1 MNELNL
7 LLCDDN
13 ESIKNLIGAYV
24 KYINGELEGR
34 IKINPVLSN
43 FTDVF
48 DKLNDISILVLDMYD
63 GNRKT
68 GMDILDYILNTGLN
82 IPTII
87 YTIGSKDENTTNYS
101 SISEQYPFVK
111 KIVIKGDQGIQ
122 LRKEI
127 KKLALK
133 NINLS
138 PFKLYD
144 EDDVDLCFQIQ
155 SLGKENV
162 EDIIEQIKLERKI
175 TDNIVIHRMNSGF
188 SGAVVF
194 KIAYEDKNQILK
206 LSKDKISL
214 RKEITNAI
222 ELYEYFPSYLRINI
236 RHKEFENEELLGILL
251 EEVDGGCTFFDWLM
265 DKKTTEPQIIKYM
278 EELFLNNNSLKD
290 HYKKRRVL
298 EKKKFDFIFDKFD
311 YRIIR
316 VKKAV
321 NELSPLLNNFPEEN
335 FCFADIE
342 SAILG
347 SYRYINKS
355 NLLGEHYQKQ
365 LILCHGDFHGKN
377 IMIQGTRPILIDTGG
392 LCYNY
397 WCSDIS
403 RLIVHLFIVGFDINT
418 INYFNIDRI
427 KQYLKI
433 GDQIINM
440 EILPTDD
447 KNNGYIHAIN
457 WLIMHA
463 KDIYDDL
470 FDKWEFQLG
479 ICKELLQ
486 ISYRVDSIPPT
497 KRATAL
503 LIAHR
508 CILAANSGLESLV
521 VHK

>member
-24 KYINGELEGR
+24 KYINGVLEGR

-206 LSKDKISL
+206 LSKDK
-214 RKEITNAI
+214 
-222 ELYEYFPSYLRINI
+222 
-236 RHKEFENEELLGILL
+236 
-251 EEVDGGCTFFDWLM
+251 
-265 DKKTTEPQIIKYM
+265 
-278 EELFLNNNSLKD
+278 
-290 HYKKRRVL
+290 
-298 EKKKFDFIFDKFD
+298 
-311 YRIIR
+311 
-316 VKKAV
+316 
-321 NELSPLLNNFPEEN
+321 
-335 FCFADIE
+335 
-342 SAILG
+342 
-347 SYRYINKS
+347 
-355 NLLGEHYQKQ
+355 
-365 LILCHGDFHGKN
+365 FH
-377 IMIQGTRPILIDTGG
+377 
-392 LCYNY
+392 
-397 WCSDIS
+397 
-403 RLIVHLFIVGFDINT
+403 
-418 INYFNIDRI
+418 
-427 KQYLKI
+427 
-433 GDQIINM
+433 
-440 EILPTDD
+440 
-447 KNNGYIHAIN
+447 
-457 WLIMHA
+457 
-463 KDIYDDL
+463 
-470 FDKWEFQLG
+470 
-479 ICKELLQ
+479 
-486 ISYRVDSIPPT
+486 
-497 KRATAL
+497 
-503 LIAHR
+503 
-508 CILAANSGLESLV
+508 
-521 VHK
+521 

>member
-1 MNELNL
+1 
-7 LLCDDN
+7 
-13 ESIKNLIGAYV
+13 
-24 KYINGELEGR
+24 
-34 IKINPVLSN
+34 
-43 FTDVF
+43 
-48 DKLNDISILVLDMYD
+48 
-63 GNRKT
+63 
-68 GMDILDYILNTGLN
+68 
-82 IPTII
+82 
-87 YTIGSKDENTTNYS
+87 
-101 SISEQYPFVK
+101 
-111 KIVIKGDQGIQ
+111 
-122 LRKEI
+122 
-127 KKLALK
+127 
-133 NINLS
+133 
-138 PFKLYD
+138 
-144 EDDVDLCFQIQ
+144 
-155 SLGKENV
+155 
-162 EDIIEQIKLERKI
+162 
-175 TDNIVIHRMNSGF
+175 
-188 SGAVVF
+188 
-194 KIAYEDKNQILK
+194 
-206 LSKDKISL
+206 
-214 RKEITNAI
+214 
-222 ELYEYFPSYLRINI
+222 
-236 RHKEFENEELLGILL
+236 
-251 EEVDGGCTFFDWLM
+251 
-265 DKKTTEPQIIKYM
+265 M